1 MSKELKNKSLDVV
14 VICKYIRLSVDGYHS
29 GYGVNIYQ
37 LTKD

>member
-14 VICKYIRLSVDGYHS
+14 VICKYIRSSIDWYQS
-29 GYGVNIYQ
+29 GCGVNIYQ